1 MADDKEDIKE
11 FQEWLEE
18 CPTDWWTISQE
29 ADDVRVMA
37 FYIGENNA

>member
-1 MADDKEDIKE
+1 MSENEEAVKD
-11 FQEWLEE
+11 FREWLKK